1 MLSRAKAIKDKPNA
15 ENTVFV
21 KSKITEI
28 ELEDAMVDCVI
39 SNCVINLVPEEE
51 KHLVFEEMHRILK
64 PKGRVAVSD
73 ILLKKDLTNDLKN
86 NVALYVGC
94 VAGASKVAA
103 YERYLEDADFKGRS
117 WLGMKWWI
125 CNRR

>member
-1 MLSRAKAIKDKPNA
+1 MLARANAIKEKTGA
-15 ENTVFV
+15 ENTTFV

-28 ELEDAMVDCVI
+28 ELEDAVVDCVI

-51 KHLVFEEMHRILK
+51 KHLVFEEMYRILK

-73 ILLKKDLTNDLKN
+73 ILLKKDLMEALKN

-94 VAGASKVAA
+94 VAGASKVGA
-103 YERYLEDADFKGRS
+103 YQRYLNEAGFEGK
-117 WLGMKWWI
+117 
-125 CNRR
+125 